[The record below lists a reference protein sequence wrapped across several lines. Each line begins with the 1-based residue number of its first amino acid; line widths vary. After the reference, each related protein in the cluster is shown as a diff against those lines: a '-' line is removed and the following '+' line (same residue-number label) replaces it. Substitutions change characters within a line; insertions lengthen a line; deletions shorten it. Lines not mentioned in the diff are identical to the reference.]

1 MDKEVLNEALN
12 RANMAATNSRRG
24 IILPEYRKLSDIEK
38 FMYGF
43 AQLCKEC
50 NVDTVKYTAWSTSE
64 QRIIPIITAIQC
76 SDGSQVGMVPLLNN
90 CGFNIKIK

>member
-1 MDKEVLNEALN
+1 MDTNVLYQALN
-12 RANMAATNSRRG
+12 RANIGATSSRKG
-24 IILPEYRKLSDIEK
+24 IILPEYRKLSDGEK

-64 QRIIPIITAIQC
+64 RVIPIITALQC

-90 CGFNIKIK
+90 CGFNIKFK